1 MNINKILS
9 GINIGI
15 IILTL
20 LVGFFFYHLY
30 AYIQY
35 DRIQNSNRETAILL
49 ANELME
55 SSRKLTSNVRQY
67 AATGDNQYET
77 AYFNIVDE
85 RAGNIARAADRVIA
99 PGQKIALVDLMQ
111 QYGVTAEELALI
123 EKGNALSD
131 ALIALETE
139 AMNAVKGLFKDSNGK
154 YSIKGE
160 PDMEKARGLVF
171 GAEYNNE
178 AAKIMEPLNEFLVK
192 LDKRMDALVEASAHD
207 VERTSL
213 YLCIA
218 LVLTLVLSAGSTVYG
233 NRSVCRPLAQ
243 LSDFAKNVMTGK
255 YSSRIRM
262 RSSNEIGT
270 LADALDAMLDELE
283 KQLVFSHG
291 ALTSLPVPCAI
302 FDKNNKLVFA
312 NDPMLQT
319 FNRGG
324 GMESSLG
331 VSSGVFFYNDNSHG
345 TLVTKCLKEETSS
358 NASFSYDRPNGR
370 ALHMDGFVKPMRDS
384 KGALSHVI
392 LILLD
397 TTDVVEKQ
405 EEIKKNGEIMQNVA
419 MSVLDL
425 IDSANGNCEE
435 LVNVLV
441 KTDIATEENSAHMH
455 DALTAM
461 EQMNMAVLD
470 ISKNAGNA
478 SVNAEN
484 MRNTALGGQNI
495 VGQSVEAI
503 NLVQK
508 NSEELN
514 VEMEKLSSEA
524 KNINQIMIVI
534 SDIADQTNLLALNAA
549 IEAAR
554 AGEAGRGFAVVAD
567 EVRKLAEKT
576 MNATTEV
583 GAAIRN
589 IQAGTSR
596 NMEHVTRAVSSIQE
610 ATDLSRSSGESLK
623 EIVETTA
630 LSADMVRAIATASEQ
645 QSASSAQIQEIV
657 ETVDTTLQDVASSIA
672 NANNAAKQLNNQM
685 REISR
690 LMEKLNQQV

>member
-30 AYIQY
+30 GYIQH
-35 DRIQNSNRETAILL
+35 DRIQNTNRENCILL

-67 AATGDNQYET
+67 AATGDSQYET
-77 AYFNIVDE
+77 AYFDIVDE
-85 RAGNIARAADRVIA
+85 RAGNKPRATDKVIA
-99 PGQKIALVDLMQ
+99 PGQKISLVDLMQ
-111 QYGVTAEELALI
+111 QYGITAEELALI

-131 ALIALETE
+131 DLIALETE
-139 AMNAVKGLFKDSNGK
+139 AMNAVKGLFKDSGGK
-154 YSIKGE
+154 YTIKDE
-160 PDMEKARGLVF
+160 PNLELARGLVF
-171 GAEYNNE
+171 GAEYNNQT
-178 AAKIMEPLNEFLVK
+178 AKIMAPLNEFLVK
-192 LDKRMDALVEASAHD
+192 LDRRMDALVVASAHD
-207 VERTSL
+207 VEKTSL
-213 YLCIA
+213 YLTIA
-218 LVLTLVLSAGSTVYG
+218 LALMLILSASSTIYG
-233 NRSVCRPLAQ
+233 NRSVCRPLAH
-243 LSDFAKNVMTGK
+243 LSDFAKNVMTGN

-270 LADALDAMLDELE
+270 LAGALDSMLDELE
-283 KQLVFSHG
+283 KQLVFSNG

-302 FDKNNKLVFA
+302 FDRSNKLVFA

-319 FNRGG
+319 FNHGS
-324 GMESSLG
+324 MESSVG

-345 TLVTKCLKEETSS
+345 TLVTKCLKEETNS

-370 ALHMDGFVKPMRDS
+370 KLHMDGFVKPMRDN
-384 KGALSHVI
+384 KGKLSHVI
-392 LILLD
+392 IILLD
-397 TTDVVEKQ
+397 ITDVVEKQ
-405 EEIKKNGEIMQNVA
+405 EEIKKNSEIMQNVA

-441 KTDIATEENSAHMH
+441 KTDTATEENSAHMH

-478 SVNAEN
+478 ALNAEN
-484 MRNTALGGQNI
+484 MRTTALGGQNI
-495 VGQSVEAI
+495 VEQSVEAI

-508 NSEELN
+508 NSEELS

-524 KNINQIMIVI
+524 KSINQIMTVI

-583 GAAIRN
+583 GTAIRN
-589 IQAGTSR
+589 IQDGTSR
-596 NMEHVTRAVSSIQE
+596 NMDHVTRAVDSIQE
-610 ATDLSRSSGESLK
+610 ATNLSQSSGDSLK
-623 EIVETTA
+623 EIVETTG

-657 ETVDTTLQDVASSIA
+657 ETVDTTLKDVAESITH
-672 NANNAAKQLNNQM
+672 ANNAAQQLNNQLH
-685 REISR
+685 EISQ
-690 LMEKLNQQV
+690 LMEKLNQ